1 MPTKFRRIAVTEDP
15 ELSRALRGASREL
28 PGLSDAALVRELAM
42 RGARTL
48 QVDPAQERLERL
60 IERTGARPPRGNIQD
75 YLRNRGPVTEPDP
88 DDPNPASRILD
99 ELREDK
105 I

>member
-1 MPTKFRRIAVTEDP
+1 M
-15 ELSRALRGASREL
+15 

-48 QVDPAQERLERL
+48 PVNPAQERLERL

-75 YLRNRGPVTEPDP
+75 YLRSRDDLDHAPVTSGPTLSET
-88 DDPNPASRILD
+88 LD

>member
-15 ELSRALRGASREL
+15 ELSRVLRGASREL

-48 QVDPAQERLERL
+48 PVDPAQERLERL

-75 YLRNRGPVTEPDP
+75 YLRSRDDLDHAPVTSGPTLSET
-88 DDPNPASRILD
+88 LD

>member
-48 QVDPAQERLERL
+48 PVDPAQERLERL

-75 YLRNRGPVTEPDP
+75 YLRSRDDLDHAPVASGPTLSET
-88 DDPNPASRILD
+88 LD

>member
-48 QVDPAQERLERL
+48 PVNPAQERLERL

-75 YLRNRGPVTEPDP
+75 YLRSRDDLDHAPVTSGPTLSET
-88 DDPNPASRILD
+88 LD

>member
-1 MPTKFRRIAVTEDP
+1 MPTKHRRIAVTEDP
-15 ELSRALRGASREL
+15 ELSRALREASREL

-48 QVDPAQERLERL
+48 PVDPAQERLERL

-75 YLRNRGPVTEPDP
+75 YLRSRDDLDHAPVTSGPTLSET
-88 DDPNPASRILD
+88 LD